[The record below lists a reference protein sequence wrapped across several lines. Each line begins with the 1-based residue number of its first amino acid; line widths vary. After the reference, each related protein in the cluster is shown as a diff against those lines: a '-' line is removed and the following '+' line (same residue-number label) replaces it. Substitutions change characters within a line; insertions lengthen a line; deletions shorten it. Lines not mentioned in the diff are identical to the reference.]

1 MAIVGASITNVKA
14 IENALVKAFEK
25 WAEEDINDKHW
36 EKQFRDMSKW
46 NWPNETL
53 RQSGPP
59 LVTSPR
65 DIYDLGLL
73 YDSGKQSFDVQST
86 ANGASADWHWD
97 AKNSSEKE
105 YARHV
110 HDGTKF
116 MDGRPFTE
124 DIAVEASFFFKEP
137 GKDLVARVQTALD
150 VLTK

>member
-14 IENALVKAFEK
+14 IENALIKAFEA
-25 WAEEDINDKHW
+25 WAKEDINDKHW

-46 NWPNETL
+46 NWPNGKTI
-53 RQSGPP
+53 RKSGAE
-59 LVTSPR
+59 VDSPR

-86 ANGASADWHWD
+86 DNGASADWHWD
-97 AKNSSEKE
+97 AKNSKGRE
-105 YARHV
+105 YARYV

-137 GKDLVARVQTALD
+137 GSDLVARVQTALD
-150 VLTK
+150 NLNK